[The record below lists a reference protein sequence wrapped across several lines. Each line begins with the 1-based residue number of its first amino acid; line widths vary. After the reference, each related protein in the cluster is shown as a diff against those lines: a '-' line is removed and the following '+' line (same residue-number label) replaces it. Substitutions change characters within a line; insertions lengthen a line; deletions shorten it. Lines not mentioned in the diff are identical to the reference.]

1 MASKVDA
8 RLLKSTKFPPE
19 FNQRVDMKKV
29 NEQVMKK
36 FVSHSRPVANA
47 WSSHADWTLHR
58 WIHKRIGEIL
68 NGEDDVLSD
77 LCMNLLKAR
86 QFPDI
91 KSIQIQLTGFLDK
104 DTASFCKELW
114 NMLLSAQSNKSGVPQ
129 ELLEAKKLEL
139 MQKTR
144 LRDEAIAT
152 TTVIPEIVGL
162 AATVGRLPQDA
173 VIVPFRT
180 VDGEDMVVVAR
191 DPLPLARVVV
201 VLETRMDVTAT
212 SHRRDVAVIRSRD
225 VAQAVDHC
233 LVHARARA
241 RVVPSHPVDALRLR
255 LDRGTHERDRDL
267 LAALAI
273 DDVVLAAA
281 VAADEV
287 FPAVAVDPAATAA
300 AAAAAAAEA
309 EATAA
314 IAAGRVAAVGAA
326 VAVEAAAQTD
336 DPLHTAATGM
346 RDAAKVAGSAATA
359 AVRTIAAPHAAKVD
373 AMEVLDTETAGPLET
388 KADMVGGVTVHPNL
402 HPQAAVG
409 AQLMFW
415 KINDAQPR
423 ANRWRPLRKTTR
435 WVAPLE
441 SAGEDLRLEGI
452 ALTYGASQ
460 LNRAQIDQGLLK
472 DKLLQEKTL
481 LLKKN
486 KEEDTV

>member
-1 MASKVDA
+1 
-8 RLLKSTKFPPE
+8 
-19 FNQRVDMKKV
+19 
-29 NEQVMKK
+29 
-36 FVSHSRPVANA
+36 
-47 WSSHADWTLHR
+47 
-58 WIHKRIGEIL
+58 
-68 NGEDDVLSD
+68 
-77 LCMNLLKAR
+77 
-86 QFPDI
+86 
-91 KSIQIQLTGFLDK
+91 
-104 DTASFCKELW
+104 
-114 NMLLSAQSNKSGVPQ
+114 
-129 ELLEAKKLEL
+129 
-139 MQKTR
+139 
-144 LRDEAIAT
+144 
-152 TTVIPEIVGL
+152 
-162 AATVGRLPQDA
+162 
-173 VIVPFRT
+173 
-180 VDGEDMVVVAR
+180 
-191 DPLPLARVVV
+191 
-201 VLETRMDVTAT
+201 
-212 SHRRDVAVIRSRD
+212 
-225 VAQAVDHC
+225 
-233 LVHARARA
+233 
-241 RVVPSHPVDALRLR
+241 
-255 LDRGTHERDRDL
+255 
-267 LAALAI
+267 
-273 DDVVLAAA
+273 
-281 VAADEV
+281 V
-287 FPAVAVDPAATAA
+287 FPAVAVDPAATAAAA

-423 ANRWRPLRKTTR
+423 ANRWRPLRRTTR